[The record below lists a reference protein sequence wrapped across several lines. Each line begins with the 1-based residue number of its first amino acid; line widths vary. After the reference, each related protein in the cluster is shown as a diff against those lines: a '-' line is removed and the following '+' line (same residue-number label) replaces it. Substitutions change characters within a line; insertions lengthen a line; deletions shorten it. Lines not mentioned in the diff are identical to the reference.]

1 MINPFIYFLLFL
13 KASLFSTGGF
23 SNLPSLHQDL
33 IANGW
38 AKEVDFGQSIAIG
51 QISPGPNGLWVVSL
65 GYLTYGF
72 PGALLALIAITIPAF
87 LVLAVSA
94 GYTRIEHRTWVQ
106 GAMRGVS
113 LAVVGLL
120 LTVVWTILHQS
131 GVDWKGLLIAGGAF
145 GLALSRKVN
154 ILVILGLAGLAGYL
168 LYRTSKMLRRDSG
181 VFTVVCLM
189 AQSAHPLPRY
199 IQLRDGSGDYW
210 LPAQEYERSNLLRGL
225 PRKWE

>member
-51 QISPGPNGLWVVSL
+51 QISPGPNGLWVISL
-65 GYLTYGF
+65 GYLTYGLT
-72 PGALLALIAITIPAF
+72 GALLALIAITIPAL
-87 LVLAVSA
+87 LVLLVSA
-94 GYTRIEHRTWVQ
+94 GYTRIEHQTWVQ

-120 LTVVWTILHQS
+120 ISVVWTILRS
-131 GVDWKGLLIAGGAF
+131 WSMEYVCRGSTCAFGVDWAGILIAVGAF

-154 ILVILGLAGLAGYL
+154 ILIILGLAGLAGYI
-168 LYRTSKMLRRDSG
+168 LYR
-181 VFTVVCLM
+181 
-189 AQSAHPLPRY
+189 
-199 IQLRDGSGDYW
+199 
-210 LPAQEYERSNLLRGL
+210 
-225 PRKWE
+225 